1 MIHYNKF
8 KTIFIHLTTKLF
20 YLCNESYLNSSIY
33 YLNNVLEKEEE
44 ESLRKAWSQSQWNFK
59 KG

>member
-8 KTIFIHLTTKLF
+8 KTIFIHLTSKLF

-44 ESLRKAWSQSQWNFK
+44 ESTLKSKSTLFL
-59 KG
+59 